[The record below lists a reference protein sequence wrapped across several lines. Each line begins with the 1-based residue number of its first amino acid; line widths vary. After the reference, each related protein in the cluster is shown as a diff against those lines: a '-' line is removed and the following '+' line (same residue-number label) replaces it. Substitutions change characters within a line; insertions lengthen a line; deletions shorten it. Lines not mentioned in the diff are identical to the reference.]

1 MPRDM
6 LIPLAIG
13 LPLMVVAAVL
23 TAVLDWSNGALG
35 TILVLL
41 AIAMSALGAALYPRE
56 GR

>member
-41 AIAMSALGAALYPRE
+41 AIGMSALGAALYPRE